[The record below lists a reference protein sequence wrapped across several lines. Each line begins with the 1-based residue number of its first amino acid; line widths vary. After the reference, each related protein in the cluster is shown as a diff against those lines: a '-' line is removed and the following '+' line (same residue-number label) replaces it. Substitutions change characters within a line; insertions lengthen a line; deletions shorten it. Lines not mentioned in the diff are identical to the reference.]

1 MTEPLI
7 YTTKGNIPIASLTH
21 QTEWRITE
29 KVIVFIERYLLGDE
43 IVKESSHVKLLD
55 GVETSA
61 DVGKIGE

>member
-1 MTEPLI
+1 MSEPLI
-7 YTTKGNIPIASLTH
+7 WTTKGNIPLVGLTH

-29 KVIVFIERYLLGDE
+29 KVIVFIERYFLEGE
-43 IVKESSHVKLLD
+43 MVKESSHVKLLD